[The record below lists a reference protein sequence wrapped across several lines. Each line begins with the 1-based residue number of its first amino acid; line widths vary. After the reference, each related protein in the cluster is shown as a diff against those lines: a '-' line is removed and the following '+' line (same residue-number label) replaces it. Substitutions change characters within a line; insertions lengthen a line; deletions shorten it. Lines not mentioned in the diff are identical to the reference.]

1 MLFLQ
6 FELGQDRYVLDC
18 SGVVEVLPLLAIKQ
32 IPQAPSGVVGAFN
45 YRGEPVPVVSEPMSL
60 VIDEP
65 VPVVDLSALAL
76 GRPAQRHM
84 STRIVI
90 VRHPGGNGAL
100 HLLGLIVEKAT
111 ATVRRDRADFADS
124 GVVNH
129 EAPYLGP
136 VAADAEGLVQ
146 WIEVANLLPATVRD
160 VLFAQPL
167 ECE

>member
-45 YRGEPVPVVSEPMSL
+45 YRG
-60 VIDEP
+60 EP